1 MEFEPLIAR
10 ESFLCRI
17 RPLYDSNMIKAILG
31 PRRAGKSVAMSM
43 IRDDI
48 DADAEHKI
56 YVDFED
62 MDNEPLTDPSKLHDY
77 LKQKMKDGSRYYVF
91 LDEIQHVKGFEKVLS
106 SIRNKFDCSIF
117 ITGSNSRMLSGE
129 LSTLLTGREMTF
141 EMLPFSYSEAS
152 RYLEALGKPIPG
164 RFLEDYIRC
173 GGYPQRLQMPSDGLA
188 RKFLNELYDA
198 ILEKDIKRRH
208 KRLDMKK
215 FRRVSAFVLANCGND
230 FSSKSISDYLT
241 ADGHDISPQSVETY
255 VDIMEEAYLIKRV
268 SQYDISGKRVMD
280 SKPKNY
286 ALDNGMR
293 YIMTNSVDI
302 QGGFFLENMVY
313 LELLGRGYEVYVGR
327 KKSGGEIDFVA
338 VKNGRKCF
346 IQVAYLLATEET
358 LNREF
363 GAYGNVKDASPK
375 YVMSMDTIDMSRDG
389 IVHMNIEDFLLG
401 KRDVYLT

>member
-1 MEFEPLIAR
+1 MEHEPLIVR
-10 ESFLCRI
+10 ESFLSRI

-31 PRRAGKSVAMSM
+31 PRRAGKSVAVSM

-62 MDNEPLTDPSKLHDY
+62 MDNEPLTDPAALHDY
-77 LKQKMKDGSRYYVF
+77 LKKIMKDGSRYYIF
-91 LDEIQHVKGFEKVLS
+91 LDEIQHVKSFEKVIS

-117 ITGSNSRMLSGE
+117 ITGNNSRMLSGE

-141 EMLPFSYSEAS
+141 EMLPFSYSEAG
-152 RYLEALGKPIPG
+152 RYLEALGKPIPD

-173 GGYPQRLQMPSDGLA
+173 GGFPQRLQMPSDGLA

-215 FRRVSAFVLANCGND
+215 FRKVSAFVLANCGND
-230 FSSKSISDYLT
+230 FSSKSISDYLIAEGREVSSQT
-241 ADGHDISPQSVETY
+241 VETY

-268 SQYDISGKRVMD
+268 PQYDISGKRVMD

-313 LELLGRGYEVYVGR
+313 LELLGRGYEVYVGK
-327 KKSGGEIDFVA
+327 KKSGGGIDFVA
-338 VKNGRKCF
+338 VKDGKKCF

-358 LNREF
+358 VKREF

-401 KRDVYLT
+401 KMDLYLT